1 MGGLPSGTV
10 LVSESPESWGRTIH
24 VASSAELVCVRMMI
38 DDDEAE
44 VGATITALEP
54 QTHDDNRVS
63 VFLDGEFA
71 FGVHEDIVVKHG
83 LREGKTL
90 APEQQQQ
97 IEHDE
102 QYVDAKQT
110 ALTYLAHKPR
120 TEEEVRRKLRKTE
133 ASSSVVEDVV
143 ERLYEL
149 SYLDDEA
156 YAEDYARNRFAS
168 KKYGPIRIR
177 RELVER
183 GIDQHVAE
191 TAVADLFA
199 DEDPAAAAR
208 EHAEKR
214 WDRLSDEEDP
224 RRRRQKLYRY
234 LRRRGFTS
242 NTINP
247 ILDELERDA
256 DRR

>member
-1 MGGLPSGTV
+1 MTQ
-10 LVSESPESWGRTIH
+10 
-24 VASSAELVCVRMMI
+24 
-38 DDDEAE
+38 DEE
-44 VGATITALEP
+44 VNEAAPTITALEP
-54 QTHDDNRVS
+54 QTHDDSRVS

-90 APEQQQQ
+90 SPEEQQD

-102 QYVDAKQT
+102 QYVEAKQT
-110 ALTYLAHKPR
+110 ALNYLAHKPR

-133 ASSSVVEDVV
+133 AAPTVIEDVV
-143 ERLYEL
+143 ERLHEL

-156 YAEDYARNRFAS
+156 YAEDYVRNRFAS
-168 KKYGPIRIR
+168 KKYGPVRIR

-183 GIDQHVAE
+183 GVDRHVAE
-191 TAVADLFA
+191 EAVADLFA
-199 DEDPAAAAR
+199 EEDPDAAAR

-214 WDRLSDEEDP
+214 WGRLDDEEDP

-242 NTINP
+242 DTITP
-247 ILDELERDA
+247 ILDDLERDA
-256 DRR
+256 ERQ